1 MPDHASSLSNLD
13 VRDIETLIHPYTN
26 LSAHRRIGPVVLER
40 GKGAIVWD
48 SEGREYIEGLAGLWC
63 TALGYGNE
71 ELVEAAREQM
81 AQLSFAHLFGHKS
94 HDVAI
99 ALAEKIKEIAPFPVS
114 KVLFCSGGSE
124 ANDQQVK
131 LTWYYNN
138 ARGKPEKKKIISRHR
153 AYHGVTVASGSLTG
167 LPVVHADFDLP
178 LPQVLH
184 TACPDYYREA
194 EEGESERE
202 FSRRMARELEA
213 LIERE
218 GPETIAAFIA
228 EPVMG
233 AGGVIIPPEGYFEEI
248 GKVLARHDVR
258 IISDEVITGF
268 GRTGEMFGCQA
279 TGFRPT
285 SMSVAKAITS
295 AYVPLGAMTVE
306 EDLYEAMLAESEK
319 IGIFGHG
326 FTYTGHPVACAVA
339 LKTLEIF
346 ERDNIVDEVKRKA
359 PHFSRRIARL
369 AEHPLVGHVRSI
381 GLMGAVELVADKK
394 ARRLFDPKAGVG
406 AHAML
411 AAQAHGLITRNVGGD
426 IIALCPPLIIS
437 DEEIDEMFD
446 RLERALDDTEAW
458 VQREGLRDH

>member
-1 MPDHASSLSNLD
+1 MAELSNLD
-13 VRDIETLIHPYTN
+13 IRDIETLVHPYTN
-26 LSAHRRIGPVVLER
+26 LAAHRRIGPVVLER
-40 GKGAIVWD
+40 GRGAIVWD
-48 SEGREYIEGLAGLWC
+48 AEGREYIEGLAGLWC
-63 TALGYGNE
+63 TSLGYGNE

-81 AQLSFAHLFGHKS
+81 ERLSFAHLFGHKS
-94 HDVAI
+94 HDVAVE
-99 ALAEKIKEIAPFPVS
+99 LAERIKEMAPFPVAR
-114 KVLFCSGGSE
+114 VLFCSGGSE

-138 ARGKPEKKKIISRHR
+138 ARGKPEKKKFISRHR
-153 AYHGVTVASGSLTG
+153 AYHGVTVAAGSLTG
-167 LPVVHADFDLP
+167 LPVVHRDFDLP
-178 LPQVLH
+178 LPQVVH
-184 TACPDYYREA
+184 TACPDYYRDA
-194 EEGESERE
+194 EEGESERD
-202 FSRRMARELEA
+202 FSRRMAAELEE
-213 LIERE
+213 LIRRE
-218 GPETIAAFIA
+218 GPDTVAAFIA

-248 GKVLARHDVR
+248 GKVLARYDVR

-279 TGFRPT
+279 VGLKPT

-306 EDLYEAMLAESEK
+306 EELHEAMLAESEK
-319 IGIFGHG
+319 IGIFAHG

-339 LKTLEIF
+339 LKTLEIY
-346 ERDNIVDEVKRKA
+346 ERDDIPGMVRARTPQFAERM
-359 PHFSRRIARL
+359 ARL
-369 AEHPLVGHVRSI
+369 ADHPLVGSARSI
-381 GLMGAVELVADKK
+381 GLMGGVELVADKAAK
-394 ARRLFDPKAGVG
+394 RLFDPKAGVG

-446 RLERALDDTEAW
+446 RLEKALDDTEAW
-458 VQREGLRDH
+458 VRREGLREA